1 MSHDNMNADISGTS
15 FVKGQY
21 DLPCILDN
29 VFVQFDII
37 NISFTVVYFI
47 ATVTVFI
54 YYNLKYIQPN

>member
-1 MSHDNMNADISGTS
+1 MSHDNMNADISDTS